1 VEWVATFSGL
11 RTLIIQSLKI
21 EILSA
26 TFITLGI
33 IGLYVSFYD
42 TKKEMYSAKGKDLTV
57 LFNALKR
64 LYWNVNASEVPSRED
79 LAELER
85 IETQFTEISE
95 SHQILFSNWYAH
107 YKFFWEQQIGW
118 IDQELDF
125 GLFRDKIPLSLTLPL
140 FVMAISGLFYFTDA
154 MSYLCALL

>member
-1 VEWVATFSGL
+1 MKKDDILRHIAETAYNVGFGAKKHFSTYDIVLKAPGL
-11 RTLIIQSLKI
+11 ISFASLAFGIYSLIIQSLKI

-95 SHQILFSNWYAH
+95 SHQMRIPANVNAH
-107 YKFFWEQQIGW
+107 
-118 IDQELDF
+118 
-125 GLFRDKIPLSLTLPL
+125 
-140 FVMAISGLFYFTDA
+140 SG
-154 MSYLCALL
+154 